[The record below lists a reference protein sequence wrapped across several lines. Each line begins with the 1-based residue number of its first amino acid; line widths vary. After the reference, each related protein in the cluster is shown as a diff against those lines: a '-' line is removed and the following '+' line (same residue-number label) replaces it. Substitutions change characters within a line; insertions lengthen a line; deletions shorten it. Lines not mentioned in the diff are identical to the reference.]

1 MSEINTKDLKY
12 FMTLK
17 EWTGFTVV
25 IGVNFTK
32 PLMISAGSKNDQVK
46 IDILDKI
53 YFVSAETGVVIDPSN
68 GFENSAQVSIPPQL
82 PEGVSEEEVQS
93 TAQAG
98 SRGAVAIVII
108 QVILQVFL
116 KGSMDELFNLFLIL

>member
-17 EWTGFTVV
+17 EWTGSRIV

-46 IDILDKI
+46 IDVLDKI
-53 YFVSAETGVVIDPSN
+53 YFVSAETGMVIDPSN
-68 GFENSAQVSIPPQL
+68 GF
-82 PEGVSEEEVQS
+82 
-93 TAQAG
+93 
-98 SRGAVAIVII
+98 
-108 QVILQVFL
+108 
-116 KGSMDELFNLFLIL
+116 

>member
-17 EWTGFTVV
+17 GWTGFTVI

-68 GFENSAQVSIPPQL
+68 GFENSA
-82 PEGVSEEEVQS
+82 
-93 TAQAG
+93 
-98 SRGAVAIVII
+98 
-108 QVILQVFL
+108 
-116 KGSMDELFNLFLIL
+116 